1 MTGIC
6 YFANDEVEYFAEQ
19 QVNSIVNN
27 IDDGARLIRESD
39 SFSPELVDNLIE
51 EAVNQKCDK
60 LVLMVESKKYNQ
72 YKQVIPEVY
81 GDMFESIE
89 VVPENFVRV
98 RESNNY
104 DYYDG
109 MEADAVFWA
118 DKYDE
123 YVDAGMTDP
132 DDGIVGFVAG
142 KIDEE
147 HPSDSPEQYASL
159 ERWVMS
165 ILKEKGYFKMPWMA
179 EAVMRENDTAARGAQ
194 SLPQNGQTQQA
205 KPVQQNNQQPFNDA
219 SSVSYI
225 LCDAAH
231 INLNTIKAFDNDT
244 KPLIG
249 KFNLQNVRRSFTT
262 VDSAR
267 LEGAALKSLLVE
279 YPKKVANL
287 ETVAQQMSPD
297 APDFS
302 LEADVQMTL
311 QAFLQKAGTVTQKVK
326 DAQGNEVEQQVNTG
340 TGANVNIFAPTKQY
354 QYLMK
359 AAGAYQN
366 IRVFNLGKSYEN
378 QNNQKINQLMEVLL
392 NTDKELKCTGKE
404 EDWVAAQKEGKNNLD
419 MQFINYVR
427 AIMKF
432 MNEYANCDR
441 RKPHDKSKRESEL
454 MKALKAQLM
463 KWSGVDN
470 AKKELSDNSAIAKF
484 AIETFD
490 KVKDAA
496 KKDLQGNEKD
506 KNKGMFDE
514 KQAKDRNPK
523 NIFMWEHYAELRKLL
538 IDK

>member
-89 VVPENFVRV
+89 FVPENFVRV

-142 KIDEE
+142 KIDED

-165 ILKEKGYFKMPWMA
+165 ILKEKGYFKMPWMT
-179 EAVMRENDTAARGAQ
+179 EAIMRENDTAARGAQ
-194 SLPQNGQTQQA
+194 ALPQNGQTQQP
-205 KPVQQNNQQPFNDA
+205 KPVQQNNQQPFKDDG
-219 SSVSYI
+219 STTFV

-231 INLNTIKAFDNDT
+231 INAKKLNTFLGEA
-244 KPLIG
+244 G
-249 KFNLQNVRRSFTT
+249 KYKNYPNFKMSFTT

-302 LEADVQMTL
+302 LEADGSYTL
-311 QAFLQKAGTVTQKVK
+311 QAFLQKAAVKTEKVK
-326 DAQGNEVEQQVNTG
+326 DSQGNEVEQQVSTG
-340 TGANVNIFAPTKQY
+340 SKFINIFAPPKQY
-354 QYLMK
+354 QYLTNALK
-359 AAGAYQN
+359 NNATFAQS
-366 IRVFNLGKSYEN
+366 IRVFPLSGTYEN
-378 QNNQKINQLMEVLL
+378 ENNQKINQLMEILL

-404 EDWVAAQKEGKNNLD
+404 EDWIAAQKEGKNNLD

-427 AIMKF
+427 SIMKF
-432 MNEYANCDR
+432 MTEYANCDR
-441 RKPHDKSKRESEL
+441 RKPHDKAKRESEL
-454 MKALKAQLM
+454 VKALKAQLM

-538 IDK
+538 IEK

>member
-27 IDDGARLIRESD
+27 IDDGARLIRESE
-39 SFSPELVDNLIE
+39 SISPELVDNLIE
-51 EAVNQKCDK
+51 EAAKQKCDK
-60 LVLMVESKKYNQ
+60 LVLMVESKKYHQ
-72 YKQVIPEVY
+72 YKDAIPKVY

-98 RESNNY
+98 QESNRY

-109 MEADAVFWA
+109 MDHDVKFWHAQFCANVEARFEAHLGNEPDI
-118 DKYDE
+118 DE
-123 YVDAGMTDP
+123 VEW
-132 DDGIVGFVAG
+132 IAG

-147 HPSDSPEQYASL
+147 HPTDSPEQFESL
-159 ERWVMS
+159 MRWVRE
-165 ILKEKGYFKMPWMA
+165 LLREGNKPKPA
-179 EAVMRENDTAARGAQ
+179 LRENDTAARGAQ
-194 SLPQNGQTQQA
+194 SLPQNQTQQA
-205 KPVQQNNQQPFNDA
+205 QPQPQQTTKQQPFKDA
-219 SSVSYI
+219 TSTTFV

-231 INLNTIKAFDNDT
+231 INAKKLNTFLSEA
-244 KPLIG
+244 G
-249 KFNLQNVRRSFTT
+249 KYKNYPNFKMSFTT

-302 LEADVQMTL
+302 LEADGSYTL
-311 QAFLQKAGTVTQKVK
+311 QAFLQKAAVTTEKVK
-326 DAQGNEVEQQVNTG
+326 DANGNEVEQQVSTG
-340 TGANVNIFAPTKQY
+340 SKFINIFAPPKQY
-354 QYLMK
+354 QYLTNSLK
-359 AAGAYQN
+359 NNATFAQS
-366 IRVFNLGKSYEN
+366 IRVFPLSGSYEN
-378 QNNQKINQLMEVLL
+378 ENNQKINQLMEVLL

-427 AIMKF
+427 SIMKF

-441 RKPHDKSKRESEL
+441 RKPHDKAKRESEL

-538 IDK
+538 IEK

>member
-27 IDDGARLIRESD
+27 IDDGARLIRESE
-39 SFSPELVDNLIE
+39 SISPELVDNLIE
-51 EAVNQKCDK
+51 EAAKQKCDK
-60 LVLMVESKKYNQ
+60 LVLMVESKKFNQ
-72 YKQVIPEVY
+72 YKEVIPEVY

-98 RESNNY
+98 QESNRY

-109 MEADAVFWA
+109 MDHDVKFWA
-118 DKYDE
+118 MQYAANEEARFEAHLGNEPDIDE
-123 YVDAGMTDP
+123 VEW
-132 DDGIVGFVAG
+132 IAG

-147 HPSDSPEQYASL
+147 HPTDSPEQFESL
-159 ERWVMS
+159 MRWVRE
-165 ILKEKGYFKMPWMA
+165 LLREGNKPKPA
-179 EAVMRENDTAARGAQ
+179 LRENDTAARGAQ
-194 SLPQNGQTQQA
+194 AVPQNQTQQA

-219 SSVSYI
+219 SSVTYI

-231 INLNTIKAFDNDT
+231 LNLNNIKAFDNDT

-267 LEGAALKSLLVE
+267 LEGAAIKSLLVE

-326 DAQGNEVEQQVNTG
+326 DANGNEVEQQVSTG
-340 TGANVNIFAPTKQY
+340 TNANVNIFAPIKQY

-366 IRVFNLGKSYEN
+366 IRVFNLGKAYEN
-378 QNNQKINQLMEVLL
+378 QNNEKINQFMDILL

-404 EDWVAAQKEGKNNLD
+404 EDWIAAQKEGKNNLD

-427 AIMKF
+427 SIMKF

-441 RKPHDKSKRESEL
+441 KKPHDKAKRESEL